1 MNWWAGFL
9 VKMTRG
15 MHRWMGTRTRDATNT
30 SRWMQLKSRG
40 GAIMPSPELI
50 SFIEGAEKVF
60 KEVHGL
66 ELDLKPNPI
75 QRVTNILRRQ
85 RPEMD
90 LQIIEAYSRA
100 RFFLRLNDLN
110 RKLGVVE
117 NDRRRKDMVHKAKYC
132 MSRK

>member
-1 MNWWAGFL
+1 
-9 VKMTRG
+9 
-15 MHRWMGTRTRDATNT
+15 
-30 SRWMQLKSRG
+30 
-40 GAIMPSPELI
+40 MPSPELL

-117 NDRRRKDMVHKAKYC
+117 NDRRRKDMVHKAKYIKTI
-132 MSRK
+132 SK